1 MEDFNLRNYLY
12 NNPLLEE
19 EKEEEKP
26 KGKKSKPSKDKKS
39 KEEDIKENKLRGYI
53 REKITSILK
62 EAETEEEDVDVDV
75 DVEDTEDVDID
86 IEKEVDVEDEEIES
100 DIEVK
105 TSVPGESADEDAV
118 LGLLTKAQEEAEK
131 LGDPKLLDQIGN
143 TITFFT
149 RKHIVKSDETRGSS
163 DIDEGVEDEDEDK
176 DEPWKDLQ
184 RISTGRPLTKREY
197 DNWF

>member
-26 KGKKSKPSKDKKS
+26 KGKKSKPKKS

-53 REKITSILK
+53 RERITSILK

-184 RISTGRPLTKREY
+184 RISTGQPLSKREY
-197 DNWF
+197 DEWF

>member
-149 RKHIVKSDETRGSS
+149 RKHIVKSDETRGSA
-163 DIDEGVEDEDEDK
+163 DAI
-176 DEPWKDLQ
+176 
-184 RISTGRPLTKREY
+184 
-197 DNWF
+197 

>member
-1 MEDFNLRNYLY
+1 MKDFNLRDYLY
-12 NNPLLEE
+12 NNPLLEAEKE
-19 EKEEEKP
+19 EKEEKETP
-26 KGKKSKPSKDKKS
+26 KGKKSKGKK
-39 KEEDIKENKLRGYI
+39 KDIKEEALRGYI

-131 LGDPKLLDQIGN
+131 LGDPKLLDQTGN

-149 RKHIVKSDETRGSS
+149 RKHIVKSGETRGVS

-184 RISTGRPLTKREY
+184 RISTGQPLSKREY
-197 DNWF
+197 DEWF